1 MKFLSILKTP
11 WLARGS
17 RPYDDGDEREAWLRD
32 PLSHP
37 VLDRMSPTELADLPL
52 RQAPVPHR
60 DADGRLAQRVACINR
75 IVRRGRSHRVRGWS
89 PILRRFAM
97 RSPEC
102 WLWRSPWASGGSS
115 TPRFCRA

>member
-37 VLDRMSPTELADLPL
+37 VLDHMSPTELADLPL
-52 RQAPVPHR
+52 RQAPVLH
-60 DADGRLAQRVACINR
+60 
-75 IVRRGRSHRVRGWS
+75 
-89 PILRRFAM
+89 
-97 RSPEC
+97 
-102 WLWRSPWASGGSS
+102 
-115 TPRFCRA
+115 CR